1 MTELENWTNHSQ
13 NVDLLSDID
22 LIPPQLVDEAV
33 KTADII
39 AGQSKMSTRMA
50 KEATNAA

>member
-1 MTELENWTNHSQ
+1 MFVHKAFMYL
-13 NVDLLSDID
+13 
-22 LIPPQLVDEAV
+22 QLVDEAV

-39 AGQSKMSTRMA
+39 AGQSKMSARMV